1 MVKDLNSL
9 DDSVTAEVN
18 PLGEGYQVLARKYRP
33 SRFSDLIGQ
42 DAIVRT
48 LTNAFASGRLAHAFL
63 LTGVRGVGKTTTAR
77 IIARALNCTHPN
89 GKDSVSA
96 SEPCGSCDNCTA
108 ITSGSHVDVLE
119 MDAASRTG
127 VDDIRE
133 LIDGVRYLPTLGQFK
148 VYIIDEVHM
157 LSVNAFNALLKTL
170 EEPPPRVKFIFAT
183 TEVRKIPVTVVSRC
197 QRFDLR
203 RVETEILTSHFAHIS
218 EAEGTRFDAPA
229 LALIV
234 RAADGS
240 VRDGLSLLDQA
251 INHASSD
258 VVGVDLVRKM
268 IGLADQAQVFDL
280 LIEVLKGEIGSALRL
295 LKEQYQAGAD
305 PLVLVQDLLIITHWL
320 TLLKINPESADM
332 ASPPE
337 VDVALGREIV
347 TKIKVPDLT
356 RVWQMLLKGH
366 SEVRSATLPLEAAEM
381 LLVRLAFVADLPS
394 PADLV
399 RKLTESD
406 LRATDASESTPAVDS
421 PGSDYQAVVVPIDRP
436 GMAATELASE
446 TKANEMPSSFAVAVQ
461 MFADHGEMR
470 LYTHLQD
477 HVHLVRFEPG
487 RIEIRLGEGAPGH
500 LANNLGRHLHEWTG
514 RRWVVAIS
522 ATTGEPTLAEQQS
535 IQEERRKID
544 ASQHPEVRALL
555 DTFPGSE
562 ITRVRNRN
570 ARNPEEPKKKST

>member
-1 MVKDLNSL
+1 M
-9 DDSVTAEVN
+9 
-18 PLGEGYQVLARKYRP
+18 
-33 SRFSDLIGQ
+33 
-42 DAIVRT
+42 VRT
-48 LTNAFASGRLAHAFL
+48 LTNAFTSGRLAHAFL

-108 ITSGSHVDVLE
+108 IASGSHIDVLE

-133 LIDGVRYLPTLGQFK
+133 LIDGVRYSPTLGQFK

-203 RVETEILTSHFAHIS
+203 RVETEVLTSHFAHIS
-218 EAEGTRFDAPA
+218 EAEGTRFDARA

-251 INHASSD
+251 INYASSN

-280 LIEVLKGEIGSALRL
+280 LLEVLKGEIGPALRL

-320 TLLKINPESADM
+320 TRLKIDPESADM
-332 ASPPE
+332 ANPPE
-337 VDVALGREIV
+337 VDVTLGKEIV

-356 RVWQMLLKGH
+356 CVWQMLLKGY
-366 SEVRSATLPLEAAEM
+366 SEVRAATLPLEAAEM

-399 RKLTESD
+399 RKLTEGDSRTTDSSKVTPVVDSLGSD
-406 LRATDASESTPAVDS
+406 LQAAAVPIDRPEMASTELTPETKANVMPS
-421 PGSDYQAVVVPIDRP
+421 GFAAAVPIDRP
-436 GMAATELASE
+436 GMASTELTSE
-446 TKANEMPSSFAVAVQ
+446 TKANVMPSGFAAAVQ
-461 MFADHGEMR
+461 MFADHGELR

-487 RIEIRLGEGAPGH
+487 RIEIRLGEGAPGY
-500 LANNLGRHLHEWTG
+500 LASNLGRHLHEWTG
-514 RRWVVAIS
+514 RRWAVAIS
-522 ATTGEPTLAEQQS
+522 ATTGDPTLAEQES
-535 IQEERRKID
+535 IREEQRTLEV
-544 ASQHPEVRALL
+544 SQHPEVRALL
-555 DTFPGSE
+555 DTFPGSA
-562 ITRVRNRN
+562 ITRVRSRG
-570 ARNPEEPKKKST
+570 ARNPEELEKKNT